1 MSNEKQE
8 RLDGYQ
14 AKKSNPP
21 EKRTP
26 PKGDSNVTPP
36 SKEKK
41 EKD

>member
-21 EKRTP
+21 EKRNP
-26 PKGDSNVTPP
+26 PKGGSNVNPP
-36 SKEKK
+36 SEPKK
-41 EKD
+41 ESN